1 MNFLRKPVLMLL
13 PLLGGLAVLL
23 FELNRPGIE
32 PRASNLPADGS
43 APAAH
48 PELIVQLETL
58 RAEKAASHS
67 KVAALEAEVR
77 QLKQELAGRS
87 QAPGDRAPKQQQH
100 TARSGAGGGD
110 PTLPAPEETPFS
122 KSVLEL
128 AVKAGRLNAQ
138 IQQHPQWDIPELQYV
153 DEGEWIHFAKE
164 ADLDSEAGVSRALS
178 ELRKTGKARFADL
191 AREALA
197 SYARSNGGQP
207 PSSISQLSPYLPD
220 SVSPALLD
228 RYQLIPANSPQ
239 RPASADIGGPMILRE
254 KAAVDPQY
262 DTSFDIGPVGW
273 TSLSTGTGHIFK
285 QVRQP

>member
-1 MNFLRKPVLMLL
+1 MNFLRKPLLMLL

-23 FELNRPGIE
+23 FELNRPGME
-32 PRASNLPADGS
+32 LRKPTPLADGHLSS
-43 APAAH
+43 AP
-48 PELIVQLETL
+48 PELLVQLETL
-58 RAEKAASHS
+58 RAEKEASS
-67 KVAALEAEVR
+67 TKMAALEAEVR
-77 QLKQELAGRS
+77 QLKRELTGRAEAS
-87 QAPGDRAPKQQQH
+87 GERALKQQPH
-100 TARSGAGGGD
+100 PARGGGGTGTPD
-110 PTLPAPEETPFS
+110 RQAPEETPFS

-164 ADLDSEAGVSRALS
+164 ADLDSEAGVSKALS
-178 ELRKTGKARFADL
+178 ELRKTAKSRFADL

-197 SYARSNGGQP
+197 SYSRSNGGQP
-207 PSSISQLSPYLPD
+207 PSNVNQLTPYLPD
-220 SVSPALLD
+220 SVSVALLE

-254 KAAVDPQY
+254 KASVDPLY

-273 TSLSTGTGHIFK
+273 TALSTGTGYVIK